1 MPMTKR
7 KILYIAQEISPYV
20 EESVSNQSQHLPL
33 DMLER
38 GDDIRVFMPNYGI
51 INERRHQLHEVI
63 RLSGVNLTVNDRVHQ
78 LIVKVASLLPQRMQ
92 VYFIDNDDLFA
103 RKGTVLDNSTGR
115 LYDDNVQRAVFFTRG
130 VFETIK
136 KLRWVPD
143 IIHCQGWF
151 TGLAPLYL
159 KTLFKAD
166 PALSGAKL
174 VFSVYD
180 KTPETPFGE
189 NLTEVLQYD
198 GITHELLDGSPLTRE
213 DLTKLIFNYIDGIVF
228 GTEDISKDVVKWAKE
243 SKNVNVLEYLPVE
256 ESFSAISDLYDEL
269 LKNISKE

>member
-1 MPMTKR
+1 MAKR

-20 EESVSNQSQHLPL
+20 EENVSDQSKILPL
-33 DMLER
+33 GMLER
-38 GDDIRVFMPNYGI
+38 GDDIRVFMPNYGT

-78 LIVKVASLLPQRMQ
+78 LIVKVASLMPQRMQ
-92 VYFIDNDDLFA
+92 VYFIDNDDLFS
-103 RKGTVLDNSTGR
+103 RKGTVQDADGH
-115 LYDDNVQRAVFFTRG
+115 LYEDNVQRAVFFIRG

-151 TGLAPLYL
+151 SGLAPLYL
-159 KTLFKAD
+159 KTLFKDD

-174 VFSVYD
+174 VFSIYD
-180 KTPETPFGE
+180 MTPEIPFGA
-189 NLTEVLQYD
+189 NLTEVLKYD

-213 DLTKLIFNYIDGIVF
+213 DLTKVIIYFIDGIVF
-228 GTEDISKDVVKWAKE
+228 GTEDISPEVVKWVKE
-243 SKNVNVLEYLPVE
+243 SKKANVLEYLPAE
-256 ESFSAISDLYDEL
+256 ESVESVSDFYDEL
-269 LKNISKE
+269 LTDTEATEN